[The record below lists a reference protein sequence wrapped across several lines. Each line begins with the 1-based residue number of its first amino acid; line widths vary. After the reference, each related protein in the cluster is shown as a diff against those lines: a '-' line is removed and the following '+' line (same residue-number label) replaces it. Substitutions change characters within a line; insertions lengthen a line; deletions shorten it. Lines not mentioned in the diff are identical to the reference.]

1 MGSLWHITDISTGK
15 NSDENNQSSSCGRLF
30 RTGRG
35 MDKPLRY
42 CMGISTQVP
51 RTRKQDNQ
59 CVKSAK
65 IWCFLWSVFSHI
77 WTKYGSLE
85 T

>member
-1 MGSLWHITDISTGK
+1 MKLTDISTGK
-15 NSDENNQSSSCGRLF
+15 NSDANNQSSSCGRSF
-30 RTGRG
+30 RTGRV
-35 MDKPLRY
+35 MHKPLRY
-42 CMGISTQVP
+42 CMVISTEVP
-51 RTRKQDNQ
+51 LTRKQDNH

-77 WTKYGSLE
+77 GSKYRSLE